1 LKKITLQITL
11 WSILGCSA
19 VYAQNF
25 KRFELHIYGGH
36 TLSGNISLEKEDGPD
51 ATVSIDGSYNLG
63 AALGVNINSQDSI
76 EASWQRQF
84 TEGRVP
90 SVIYDPSC

>member
-1 LKKITLQITL
+1 MKKIALQIAL
-11 WSILGCSA
+11 WSILGSSA

-25 KRFELHIYGGH
+25 KRFELHPYGGH
-36 TLSGNISLEKEDGPD
+36 TLSGDISLETGEGSE
-51 ATVSIDGSYNLG
+51 ATVSIGGAYNLG
-63 AALGVNINSQDSI
+63 AAFGVNINSQDSV